1 MLIIW
6 SDQAIDDVS
15 ANIEYLEAKWSFA
28 VVENFKHKFDQV
40 LIQLQSSEVVF
51 QSTGKK
57 FVYQIVVVKQITLYY
72 ELKDNKINLLRF

>member
-51 QSTGKK
+51 
-57 FVYQIVVVKQITLYY
+57 
-72 ELKDNKINLLRF
+72 